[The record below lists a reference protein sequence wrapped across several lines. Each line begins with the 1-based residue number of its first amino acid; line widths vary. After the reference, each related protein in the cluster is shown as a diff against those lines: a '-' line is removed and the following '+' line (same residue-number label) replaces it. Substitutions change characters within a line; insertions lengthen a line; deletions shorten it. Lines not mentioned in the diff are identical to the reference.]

1 MYSKEFSFEC
11 IRSQRATNGR
21 KLGRVEHSPV
31 LDVRKEEKKKK
42 RKRKKRRSRSRES
55 ISPWDERETS
65 LARKNKRSV
74 ALATG
79 F

>member
-42 RKRKKRRSRSRES
+42 KKK
-55 ISPWDERETS
+55 ETEKS
-65 LARKNKRSV
+65 FEGINFPVGRARNVS
-74 ALATG
+74 G
-79 F
+79 EEE